1 MRISTKEVFDS
12 GSQAIMQGQVD
23 LMKTQQQIS
32 SGRKFMSGADDP
44 VAAAN
49 GLRLRQGVEI
59 NAQYQV
65 NQKAALGTLTQA
77 ESVLGDIGSL
87 LLDVR
92 TSTLA
97 AGNNNLLD
105 SDRQNIAQEIAGRL
119 QQLIGYANST
129 DGAGSYLFGGYNDTT
144 QPYSQTGTSVVYAGD
159 QGSRGLQVSDSRV
172 IDVSVNG
179 AGVFNRVPTGNG
191 VFATSALGTNG
202 GTGAIDAGQV
212 TSPAALLP
220 GHSYQVVFG
229 AGGTTYTLNDTT
241 AGAVVSIGGVP
252 QTNIA
257 YNSATGATLSF
268 NGLQFSISGAPVAGD
283 KFNVVPT
290 TVQSVF
296 TTLQNLVTVL
306 NAPVAGAAGRATLN
320 SGIADALTNIDH
332 AFDNALAARTLMGV
346 RMKEVETLETVSST
360 HDISMKTALSN
371 IEDVDYAD
379 AASRLARQQMVLE
392 AAQKSFVTVSHLTL
406 FNFI

>member
-49 GLRLRQGVEI
+49 GLRLRQAVDI

-65 NQKAALGTLTQA
+65 NQKAALGTLSQA
-77 ESVLGDIGSL
+77 ESVLGDIGNL
-87 LLDVR
+87 LLDIR

-105 SDRQNIAQEIAGRL
+105 TDRQNISQEIAGRL

-179 AGVFNRVPTGNG
+179 AGVFNRVATGNG
-191 VFATSALGTNG
+191 VFATSALGANG
-202 GTGAIDAGQV
+202 GTGAIDAGRV

-241 AGAVVSIGGVP
+241 AAAVVSIGGVP

-257 YNSATGATLSF
+257 YNSVTGATLSF
-268 NGLQFSISGAPVAGD
+268 NGLQFTISGAPNAAD

-290 TVQSVF
+290 AVQSVF
-296 TTLQNLVTVL
+296 TTLQNLVTLL
-306 NAPVAGAAGRATLN
+306 NTPVTVSNRAALN

-332 AFDNALAARTLMGV
+332 AFDNALSARTQVGV
-346 RMKEVETLETVSST
+346 RMKEVETLQTVSSI

-392 AAQKSFVTVSHLTL
+392 AAQKSFVSVTHLTL

>member
-49 GLRLRQGVEI
+49 GLRLRQAVDV
-59 NAQYQV
+59 NTQYQV
-65 NQKAALGTLTQA
+65 NQKVALGALSQTEA
-77 ESVLGDIGSL
+77 VLGDIGGL
-87 LLDVR
+87 LMDVR
-92 TSTLA
+92 TSILA

-105 SDRQNIAQEIAGRL
+105 SDRQNIAQEIAGKL

-129 DGAGSYLFGGYNDTT
+129 DGAGSYLFGGYSDTT

-159 QGSRGLQVSDSRV
+159 QGGRGLQVSDSRV

-179 AGVFNRVPTGNG
+179 AGVFDRVPTGNG

-202 GTGAIDAGQV
+202 GSGTIDAGNA
-212 TSPAALLP
+212 TDPAALLP
-220 GHSYQVVFG
+220 GHSYQVVIDP
-229 AGGTTYTLNDTT
+229 GGTTYTVNDTT
-241 AGAVVSIGGVP
+241 LGTPVAGQGGLP
-252 QTNIA
+252 YTSGSPIE
-257 YNSATGATLSF
+257 F
-268 NGLQFSISGAPVAGD
+268 NGIKFSISGTVNAGD
-283 KFNVVPT
+283 TFDVVPAP
-290 TVQSVF
+290 VQSVF
-296 TTLQNLVTVL
+296 TTLQNLVTLL
-306 NAPVAGAAGRATLN
+306 NTPVSGTAGRATLN
-320 SGIADALTNIDH
+320 SGIANGLTNIDH
-332 AFDNALAARTLMGV
+332 ASDKALAARTLMGV
-346 RMKEVETLETVSST
+346 RMNEVESLQTVSGA

-379 AASRLARQQMVLE
+379 AISRLSRQQMVLE
-392 AAQKSFVTVSHLTL
+392 AAQKSFVSVTRLTL

>member
-49 GLRLRQGVEI
+49 GLRLRQAVDI

-65 NQKAALGTLTQA
+65 NQKAALGTLSQA
-77 ESVLGDIGSL
+77 ESVLGDIGNL
-87 LLDVR
+87 LLDIR

-105 SDRQNIAQEIAGRL
+105 TDRQSISQEVTGRL

-179 AGVFNRVPTGNG
+179 AGVFNRVATGNG

-202 GTGAIDAGQV
+202 GTGAIDAGLV

-252 QTNIA
+252 QSGIA
-257 YNSATGATLSF
+257 YNSVTGATLSF
-268 NGLQFSISGAPVAGD
+268 NGLQFTISGAPNVTD

-290 TVQSVF
+290 PVQSVF
-296 TTLQNLVTVL
+296 TTLQNLVTLL
-306 NAPVAGAAGRATLN
+306 NTPVTVSNRAALN

-332 AFDNALAARTLMGV
+332 AFDNALSARTQVGV
-346 RMKEVETLETVSST
+346 RMKEVETLQTVSSI

-392 AAQKSFVTVSHLTL
+392 AAQKSFVSVTHLTL